1 MNALLQKKL
10 DELKNAK
17 EFECW
22 YLVKHSTNF
31 GHLCYLVSFLKDY
44 MEHVGSS
51 RNLESYISA
60 KVQDINLKKPS
71 LGLSN
76 NYRALRVAAF
86 FWPYKNDLIQI

>member
-51 RNLESYISA
+51 RNLESYSFRFF
-60 KVQDINLKKPS
+60 L
-71 LGLSN
+71 LGLLLF
-76 NYRALRVAAF
+76 YRGYYFQLLTRF
-86 FWPYKNDLIQI
+86 Y